1 MKMVVGGWRVQG
13 MLQKKDQRRDQNHQL
28 EVVVP
33 RLYFEVLEMRG
44 WVRILCCEHLG
55 GLAVCSIASAVQLA
69 VEMLARVNRVS
80 GITYCAQRVDEVRSS
95 RISIVVFLLDWGVP
109 NVKFELRRSV
119 SFILRAGAC

>member
-1 MKMVVGGWRVQG
+1 
-13 MLQKKDQRRDQNHQL
+13 MLQKKGRRRDQNHQL

-69 VEMLARVNRVS
+69 VEMLARINWMS
-80 GITYCAQRVDEVRSS
+80 GITYCAQRVDQIGSS
-95 RISIVVFLLDWGVP
+95 RISIVVFLLDWGIP
-109 NVKFELRRSV
+109 NVKLELRRCV
-119 SFILRAGAC
+119 SFVLRAGKC